1 MCFVVA
7 SLLGAVGQFL
17 YKSGTDRACGSLA
30 RYVFNGRIRCL
41 AQPVFVAVALSLG
54 MGHSTPTHA
63 EFTGITTQQ
72 LLAYLDRVEADQQN
86 FREEF
91 EVTWYWAQGT
101 AEPPKNF
108 DRSQFVHSQRITL
121 LYSHERYRAEITY
134 LDTHPKLAAMKGQLH
149 TLTWD
154 GVEAR
159 FTTLGAHSRNPKQ
172 QGARIDNLPPR
183 EFSDLSINHWC
194 GYWVHGNGYFE
205 GYADLLRT
213 SEVRGP
219 RRVGEAG
226 EELWQWSVASKL
238 AMHGEILVTARRIE
252 GQVVLHSTEFRVFKT
267 AAGLESED
275 AGEMFLSARV
285 EFLGNMLLRP
295 RLLNQ
300 ARYTIRRRPTDE
312 SEPSW
317 GVCEIRLL
325 KGEAVEPKDE
335 DFRAVF
341 TDRAIVGDTRYNI
354 AYQFGDRDLNVDG
367 RLYETHEPLRGD
379 VGGRLQW
386 WIEHATP
393 VGEEAGAPLSEP
405 ARSGA
410 KP

>member
-1 MCFVVA
+1 MEA
-7 SLLGAVGQFL
+7 LTLLISATL
-17 YKSGTDRACGSLA
+17 
-30 RYVFNGRIRCL
+30 
-41 AQPVFVAVALSLG
+41 ALSIG
-54 MGHSTPTHA
+54 MGQSAPA
-63 EFTGITTQQ
+63 PVEPAGMTTQE

-108 DRSQFVHSQRITL
+108 DPSSFVYSQRITL
-121 LYSHERYRAEITY
+121 LCSHERYRAEITY
-134 LDTHPKLAAMKGQLH
+134 LDTHPNLAAMKGQFH

-159 FTTLGAHSRNPKQ
+159 LTTLGAHSPNPKQ
-172 QGARIDNLPPR
+172 QGARIDNLPPG
-183 EFSDLSINHWC
+183 EFSDLPINHWC
-194 GYWVHGNGYFE
+194 GYWVHGHGYFE
-205 GYADLLRT
+205 GYADLLRS

-226 EELWQWSVASKL
+226 EELWQWRVASKI
-238 AMHGEILVTARRIE
+238 AMHGEILLTVRRVDE
-252 GQVVLHSTEFRVFKT
+252 QVVLHSTEFRVFKT

-275 AGEMFLSARV
+275 AREMFLSCRV
-285 EFLGNMLLRP
+285 EFSGDLLSRP
-295 RLLNQ
+295 ILLNQ
-300 ARYTIRRRPTDE
+300 ARYTVRRWPTDG
-312 SEPSW
+312 SVRSW
-317 GVCEIRLL
+317 GVCDIQLVKAET
-325 KGEAVEPKDE
+325 VEPKNE
-335 DFRAVF
+335 VFRAVF
-341 TDRAIVGDTRYNI
+341 TETALVADIRYNI
-354 AYQFGDRDLNVDG
+354 AYQYGTRNLNVDG

-405 ARSGA
+405 ARSGG